1 MLEAEAEAVADVW
14 LLAESVT
21 VALAEGLAESVA
33 LQITNS
39 YI

>member
-1 MLEAEAEAVADVW
+1 MEAEAEAV
-14 LLAESVT
+14 ESVT
-21 VALAEGLAESVA
+21 VALAEGLAESVV